1 MRNDARP
8 VGHDS
13 PPSPVGGDERPLDS
27 ERPDSR
33 DSHAHDRQSHIV
45 NREAEERQPAAPED
59 PVTPSSDSSLNT
71 KI

>member
-13 PPSPVGGDERPLDS
+13 PASPVGGDERQVES
-27 ERPDSR
+27 ERSDSR
-33 DSHAHDRQSHIV
+33 TSHAHDRQSHVV
-45 NREAEERQPAAPED
+45 NRGAEERRPDAPED
-59 PVTPSSDSSLNT
+59 PVTPSSDASLNT